1 MAVRRWTA
9 LAIAVLFPTVISV
22 PAHAADAAIAGTT
35 LAVSPTGSA
44 TVLSDNTATS
54 GAALA
59 FIANGTATATL
70 SMPAAAAAT
79 ITVRAKGVP
88 CGGAP
93 NMVVA
98 IDGSRVIKTTVKET
112 AWTNF
117 STNRTVS
124 AGSHALTITFTNG
137 NSTSTCTRAL
147 LVDTITMSLASSSTT
162 TPPPAPAGSGSGT
175 AALPFASTSPW
186 RTALSA
192 SAPVDPNSANMIAYA
207 ARNRAGYANLV
218 QFAVPIYVATTS
230 TPRYSVACTITSW
243 GPCPF
248 AGSQNPIPSGAV
260 PSPGSDG
267 AMVVI
272 DEASRNIYEF
282 WQARQSGNSW
292 VSSWGAVNSLDGSGW
307 GGASTGSGAS
317 RLAGVIRVAEIQ
329 QAGIPHALALQ
340 TDNVCASIYRAPA
353 LKTDGNSTATNCIPE
368 GARVRLNPSVN
379 LASLS
384 LTPAERTVATALQTY
399 GAYVMDRGGSSISVS
414 FERDTT
420 APATAIGAVYQSAG
434 LRWDYDSM
442 PDIPWSSLQVL
453 AS

>member
-9 LAIAVLFPTVISV
+9 LAVAVVFPIAVAA

-35 LAVSPTGSA
+35 LSVSPTGSA
-44 TVLSDNTATS
+44 TALSDGTATS

-59 FIANGTATATL
+59 FIAKGTATATL
-70 SMPAAAAAT
+70 SMPVTAAAT
-79 ITVRAKGVP
+79 ITVRARGVP
-88 CGGAP
+88 CNGSP

-98 IDGSRVIKTTVKET
+98 IDGSRVIKTSVKET
-112 AWTNF
+112 TWTNF
-117 STNRTVS
+117 STNRTVP
-124 AGSHALTITFTNG
+124 AGSHALTITFTND

-147 LVDTITMSLASSSTT
+147 LIDTITMTLAGSSTT
-162 TPPPAPAGSGSGT
+162 TPPPVPAGTGT
-175 AALPFASTSPW
+175 AGVPFTSTSTW
-186 RTALSA
+186 RTALSTA
-192 SAPVDPNSANMIAYA
+192 TPVDPNSANMVAYA

-218 QFAVPIYVATTS
+218 QYAVPIYVATTS
-230 TPRYSVACTITSW
+230 TPRYSVACTISSW

-248 AGSQNPIPSGAV
+248 TGHQIPIPSGAV

-282 WQARQSGNSW
+282 WQARQSGASW

-329 QAGIPHALALQ
+329 QGSITHALALQ

-420 APATAIGAVYQSAG
+420 AAANSIGAVYQSAG